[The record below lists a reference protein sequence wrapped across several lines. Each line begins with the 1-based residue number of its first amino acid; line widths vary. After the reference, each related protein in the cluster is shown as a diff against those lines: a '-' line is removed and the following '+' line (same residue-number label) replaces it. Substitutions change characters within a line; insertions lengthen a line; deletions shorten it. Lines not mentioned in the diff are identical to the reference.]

1 MPLPRHPDIQ
11 DLFDRGAPVTA
22 FLRGP
27 LSQWHRAHFDVD
39 GQEFI
44 CAEQYMMHAKALLF
58 GDERMAG
65 KILEADKPFEHKRMG
80 QNVQG
85 FDEETW
91 NAEREDIVL
100 AGNRAKFGQ
109 NPGLARR
116 LVATQ
121 GTILAEA
128 NPRDE
133 IWGIGLAD
141 DDERVQQP
149 GEWRGLNLL
158 GAILMEVR
166 QELLDEL

>member
-11 DLFDRGAPVTA
+11 DLFDRGAPVTP

-27 LSQWHRAHFDVD
+27 LSQWHRAHFTVD
-39 GQEFI
+39 DEDFT
-44 CAEQYMMHAKALLF
+44 CAEQYMMYRKAVLF
-58 GDERMAG
+58 GDDRMAR
-65 KILEADKPFEHKRMG
+65 KIIETDKPFEHKRMG

-85 FDEETW
+85 FDEDAW
-91 NAEREDIVL
+91 VANREDIVL
-100 AGNRAKFGQ
+100 AANRAKFGQ
-109 NPGLARR
+109 SPGLARR

-133 IWGIGLAD
+133 IWGIGLAED
-141 DDERVQQP
+141 DPRVQEP
-149 GEWRGLNLL
+149 EHWRGLNLL

-166 QELLDEL
+166 QELVDEL